1 MFFLHG
7 WFPIKFVFTYN
18 TSFVWW
24 EINFRSSHW
33 RRSVK
38 KDVLKNFAKC
48 AAKHLCQSLLA
59 TLLKRRLWNRCFP
72 VNFPKFLRTPFV
84 QNTFC
89 TEHLFTTS
97 LEDCFWNFKHWISIR
112 LAQLNIQIETF
123 KTFEI
128 FKNSSNDCLEWSNKD
143 WKALYKNLLTKQ
155 TLWEKFSQ
163 HCLTFP
169 KNGFTFVDQKF
180 AKNWK
185 IPFSNV

>member
-1 MFFLHG
+1 MLRSFNFTLKTSFFNINIKNKRKCSFFLHG

-72 VNFPKFLRTPFV
+72 VNFPKFLRTPF
-84 QNTFC
+84 C
-89 TEHLFTTS
+89 TEHLLYRTPLYDFSRGLLLKLQT
-97 LEDCFWNFKHWISIR
+97 
-112 LAQLNIQIETF
+112 LNI
-123 KTFEI
+123 
-128 FKNSSNDCLEWSNKD
+128 
-143 WKALYKNLLTKQ
+143 Y
-155 TLWEKFSQ
+155 
-163 HCLTFP
+163 
-169 KNGFTFVDQKF
+169 
-180 AKNWK
+180 
-185 IPFSNV
+185 

>member
-1 MFFLHG
+1 MRSKTPVPESPCSF
-7 WFPIKFVFTYN
+7 IKKETLEQVF
-18 TSFVWW
+18 SCEFS
-24 EINFRSSHW
+24 EIF
-33 RRSVK
+33 K
-38 KDVLKNFAKC
+38 
-48 AAKHLCQSLLA
+48 
-59 TLLKRRLWNRCFP
+59 
-72 VNFPKFLRTPFV
+72 
-84 QNTFC
+84 NTFC

-155 TLWEKFSQ
+155 TWWEKFSQ